1 MNNNSFRA
9 LRRFAA
15 AFLLI
20 LVSLPAAAADLPLD
34 AFYGRYQGSGIAEN
48 RDSLYFGV
56 TVRDLDVLIGA
67 EGSGFFVEWTSVIR
81 SGGDPANP
89 DIKRRTQRMTFVP
102 APSGSMYYA
111 TGSQDPAGDGF
122 VWARIA
128 DQTLTVNVMLVRPDG
143 SYAIQ
148 TYDRTLSGTG
158 MALKFVNVTN
168 GEPTREVSA
177 RLVKT
182 GK

>member
-1 MNNNSFRA
+1 
-9 LRRFAA
+9 
-15 AFLLI
+15 
-20 LVSLPAAAADLPLD
+20 
-34 AFYGRYQGSGIAEN
+34 
-48 RDSLYFGV
+48 
-56 TVRDLDVLIGA
+56 
-67 EGSGFFVEWTSVIR
+67 
-81 SGGDPANP
+81 
-89 DIKRRTQRMTFVP
+89 
-102 APSGSMYYA
+102 MYYA

-168 GEPTREVSA
+168 GITPRRWLLQANPGLAAMVTREEILVLGLTAGVVGSLVGGLMLGIGLGLVVNNVHAGWLLVLPAAPAAGGLGLLLA
-177 RLVKT
+177 RKLARRL
-182 GK
+182 